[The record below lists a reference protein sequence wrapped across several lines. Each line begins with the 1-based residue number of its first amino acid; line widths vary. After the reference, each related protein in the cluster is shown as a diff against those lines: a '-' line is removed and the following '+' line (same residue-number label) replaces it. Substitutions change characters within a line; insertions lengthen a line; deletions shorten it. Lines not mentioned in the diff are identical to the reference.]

1 MHRVVI
7 SVAAVFAA
15 AALAAC
21 GGSDSSSWGGIKV
34 DFATSDSGPDWSP
47 DGKLIAFASTRDGG
61 GIFVVGTDGKG
72 IRRVTATRGKTPEW
86 SPDGKEL
93 AFDAADGL
101 RVLTVAGGRERLVAR
116 VPARGE
122 VGLWPSW
129 SPDGKRIAFVRQV
142 ADGSSVV
149 FVVGRNGGAA
159 RRLLEPA
166 LAPDDPNWSILTASE
181 ITPAWSPDG
190 KRIAYDS
197 GDGVLV
203 VATIADGE
211 RVTVPTDGAAYEPSW
226 SPDGKEIAF
235 KCSGDLCVVNL
246 ASKQLRVL
254 LGDCGSPSW
263 SPDGR
268 RVVVERYLFG
278 NASATATPMA
288 LYSVAADESGSTPVT
303 FGPGEVEPEE

>member
-1 MHRVVI
+1 VPRVVI
-7 SVAAVFAA
+7 VAAAVLVA
-15 AALAAC
+15 AALGAC
-21 GGSDSSSWGGIKV
+21 GGSSPSSWGGIKV
-34 DFATSDSGPDWSP
+34 DFGTSDSGPDWSP
-47 DGKLIAFASTRDGG
+47 DGKLIAFASNRDGG
-61 GIFVVGTDGKG
+61 GIFVVGPDGKG
-72 IRRVTATRGKTPEW
+72 IRRLTATRGKTPEW

-93 AFDAADGL
+93 AFEAPDGL
-101 RVLTVAGGRERLVAR
+101 RVLAVAGGEERLVAR
-116 VPARGE
+116 ARAGGE
-122 VGLWPSW
+122 VGLWPTW

-142 ADGSSVV
+142 ADGSNVV
-149 FVVGRNGGAA
+149 FVVGRAGGAA

-211 RVTVPTDGAAYEPSW
+211 REELPTDGAAYEPSW
-226 SPDGKEIAF
+226 SSDGKEIAF
-235 KCSGDLCVVNL
+235 KCSGDLCVLKL
-246 ASKQLRVL
+246 ASKGLRAL

-278 NASATATPMA
+278 NASATSTPMA

-303 FGPGEVEPEE
+303 FGPGEVEPEG